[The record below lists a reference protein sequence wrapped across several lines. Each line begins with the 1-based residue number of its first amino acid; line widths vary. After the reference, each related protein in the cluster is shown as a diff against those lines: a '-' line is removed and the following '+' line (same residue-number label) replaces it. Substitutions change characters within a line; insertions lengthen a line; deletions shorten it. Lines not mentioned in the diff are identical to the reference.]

1 MDALQVLTMTPMDL
15 VNKNLYVYCDGN
27 PMIRIDIT
35 GNVWETVFDVL
46 SLGFSIAEV
55 AANPYDPWNWAG
67 LVGDTIDLIPFVTGT
82 GEVVKGLRFIDK
94 AGNTFEIA
102 KAVDLTEDAKKTVK
116 SLDRVGDFTKSTG
129 PKGVQIHNGY
139 KSGKGFVP
147 DYKEYRKT
155 AGIRPDYYD
164 KPQKVIYELKPF
176 NPRSAKLGIKQLR
189 KYNSRLG
196 GKNAMRLEF
205 Y

>member
-15 VNKNLYVYCDGN
+15 VNKNLYVYCDGD
-27 PMIRIDIT
+27 PVIRIDIT

-102 KAVDLTEDAKKTVK
+102 KAVDLTEDAKDKIK
-116 SLDRVGDFTKSTG
+116 GLERVGVFTKSNKLDGTKIHTG
-129 PKGVQIHNGY
+129 FKN
-139 KSGKGFVP
+139 GKGFNP
-147 DYKEYRKT
+147 FYKEYRKT
-155 AGIRPDYYD
+155 NGIRPDYYD
-164 KPQKVIYELKPF
+164 KGRRIIYELKPF
-176 NPRSAKLGIKQLR
+176 NPKAAKQGIKQLQ
-189 KYNSRLG
+189 KYNNRLG
-196 GKNAMRLEF
+196 GKNIMRLEF